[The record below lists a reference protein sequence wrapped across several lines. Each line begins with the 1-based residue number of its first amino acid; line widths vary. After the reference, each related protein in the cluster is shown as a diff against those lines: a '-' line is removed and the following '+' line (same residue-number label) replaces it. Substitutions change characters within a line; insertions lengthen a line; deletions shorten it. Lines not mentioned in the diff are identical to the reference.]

1 MHLRLKITKLIV
13 MNLNHMT
20 KITGKKVLENIYI
33 IDFQDL
39 KWIQFI
45 ITNTLMIF
53 FINKQ

>member
-13 MNLNHMT
+13 MNLNHLT